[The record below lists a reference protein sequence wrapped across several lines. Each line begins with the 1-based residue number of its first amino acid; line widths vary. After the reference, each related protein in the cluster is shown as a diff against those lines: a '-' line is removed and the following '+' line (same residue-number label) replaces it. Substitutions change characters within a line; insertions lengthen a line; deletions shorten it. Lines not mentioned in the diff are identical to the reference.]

1 MSAYIRRIRDFSPD
15 IKRFLFYGLMANIG
29 FGAVELVLNF
39 YFLEL
44 GYREDFIGEWRAVQT
59 IAMAIVALLIGPLI
73 NRFGPWKVIVG
84 GFSLLTASSVVLAFS
99 EMQWMLLLL
108 AVAVGAGL
116 AFLFNP
122 LMPFVMEYSEPNER
136 QYVSAVAFSVVSF
149 SMMIGSLIGG
159 FSPSFYSRLLPAIST
174 GSLEAYRAAML
185 TGSLISALGL
195 IPLMRMQKP
204 REAWTPVNRKLEQA
218 KMSIQSQRQTRGDI
232 AIFVAVGGLM
242 SIGVGMVQPFYN
254 VYLKD
259 LGASDDQVGFIYALG
274 GLTAAV
280 IGLGAPA
287 MANRMGSLNA
297 VILLR
302 LSIVPFYLLLI
313 FMPSLSLAI
322 MAFLIRQASISM
334 AWPIDSTF
342 ISEIL
347 PPSARSGVF
356 GTRSSAWNLGFAFAS
371 FAAGRIIVQSGYDW
385 LFVSIVVFST
395 LSALLF
401 YVYFRR
407 HPMVLS
413 GEIPSA
419 LPRRK
424 RLAAEEAPSR
434 FGEGVAE
441 SEGKAA
447 TSA

>member
-59 IAMAIVALLIGPLI
+59 ISMAVVALLIGPLI
-73 NRFGPWKVIVG
+73 NRFGPWKAIVG
-84 GFSLLTASSVVLAFS
+84 GFAFLTASSMTLALS
-99 EMQWMLLLL
+99 EQQWMLFIL

-122 LMPFVMEYSEPNER
+122 LMPFVMQYSAHHER

-149 SMMIGSLIGG
+149 SAMIGSLIGG
-159 FSPSFYSRLLPAIST
+159 FSPSIYSRLFPSIST

-185 TGSLISALGL
+185 TGSVISAFGL
-195 IPLMRMQKP
+195 IPLLRMKVP
-204 REAWTPVNRKLEQA
+204 REPWVPVDRKLEQA
-218 KMSIQSQRQTRGDI
+218 KMPVELQRQTRNDV

-259 LGASDDQVGFIYALG
+259 QGASDDQVGFIYAIG

-287 MANRMGSLNA
+287 LAARMGSLNA

-313 FMPSLSLAI
+313 FMPSLSLAV

-342 ISEIL
+342 ISELL

-385 LFVSIVVFST
+385 LFASIVLFST

-401 YVYFRR
+401 YFYFQR
-407 HPMVLS
+407 HPMVVS

-419 LPRRK
+419 LPRQK
-424 RLAAEEAPSR
+424 RLLVEETPSR
-434 FGEGVAE
+434 MA
-441 SEGKAA
+441 
-447 TSA
+447 